1 MENQWFFRRIIF
13 KWWALHIYL
22 SLREG
27 TREHSMNEIDIHRM
41 CNPMAK
47 TQPGDVP
54 HIRICMGNH
63 FDSECHNK
71 SFKFLRYSHFAT
83 FFNIAWLKVS
93 FSPYFPHVLMA
104 FQLRSPGLRTA
115 RNCLRFCGTGGKN
128 WMPGALH
135 FCDTSIYSVYI
146 VFIYILYYIYIY
158 YIIYIY
164 IYTNNY
170 RQIDRQT
177 DR

>member
-1 MENQWFFRRIIF
+1 
-13 KWWALHIYL
+13 
-22 SLREG
+22 
-27 TREHSMNEIDIHRM
+27 M

-54 HIRICMGNH
+54 HRLFISIENTKSVHFTWFPTHIRICMGNH

-71 SFKFLRYSHFAT
+71 SFKILRYSHFAT
-83 FFNIAWLKVS
+83 FFNIPWLKIS

-115 RNCLRFCGTGGKN
+115 RNCLRFCGTEGKN
-128 WMPGALH
+128 WMLGALH
-135 FCDTSIYSVYI
+135 FCDTSKYSLYI
-146 VFIYILYYIYIY
+146 VFIYVYIYIVFA
-158 YIIYIY
+158 IYIY
-164 IYTNNY
+164 INNY
-170 RQIDRQT
+170 RQTDRQT